1 MFVVL
6 PMPGTR
12 TGSRCEARYMSYG
25 AMLGDKLRTV
35 NLVTKKRQSDLE
47 LANMMKQTHLYPYV
61 FLC

>member
-1 MFVVL
+1 
-6 PMPGTR
+6 
-12 TGSRCEARYMSYG
+12 MSYG

-35 NLVTKKRQSDLE
+35 NLVTRKRQSDLA